1 MSRISRVLVAI
12 LLAGIGA
19 VAAAE
24 TVYKWVDGAGQV
36 WVQAKSVLFTAAW
49 SGIGTLVIL
58 KLVDAT
64 IGVRVSREQEVEG
77 LDLAL
82 HDERA
87 YNH

>member
-1 MSRISRVLVAI
+1 
-12 LLAGIGA
+12 
-19 VAAAE
+19 
-24 TVYKWVDGAGQV
+24 
-36 WVQAKSVLFTAAW
+36 VLFTAAW
-49 SGIGTLVIL
+49 SGIGTLAIM
-58 KLVDAT
+58 KLLDVV